1 MKVETLGKKKKGK
14 DIELTD
20 SILKTLTEGIIVF
33 NLENNIF
40 FINSSAKRLLG
51 VKEDETIS
59 EADKEFIFSPL
70 FREQAEDKNGL
81 ISKEL
86 HLEKEKR
93 ILEANS
99 SPLRNLAGERTGTV
113 VALRDITKVREVD
126 RMKTEFIANTSH
138 ELRTPLTTM
147 KEFTAIL
154 LDGLAGP
161 LKPEQR
167 EYLSIIQGNIERLN
181 RLISDLLDISKL
193 ETGKIVLHP
202 ELVSI
207 PRLAKQIA
215 YLLGSHIESK
225 GLSLHLSFSSNL
237 PEVFVDVDRITQIF
251 VNLVGNSIKYTSP
264 GGRISI
270 GARRKNGDLQIMVKD
285 TGSGIAPD
293 DQKIIFDRF
302 RQVGRT
308 PGPGARGTG
317 LGLPIC
323 KEIVRL
329 HDGDIWVESQPG
341 EGSKFCFTLP
351 IVKKYRT
358 LTLAKYLNTQI
369 EFARA
374 MGTKFSLLLLKVTN
388 YDRIEK
394 RLGKKEV
401 GKVLRSLR
409 NLLGEELR
417 KATDMIAASQRE
429 EFYVGLPKTD
439 VKGAS
444 ILIKR
449 AKTAICA
456 KKFGDN
462 NIALS
467 LKTGLATYPTDAGTP
482 EGLVKEVISRLK

>member
-1 MKVETLGKKKKGK
+1 MKVETPGKKKESK
-14 DIELTD
+14 DIKLTV
-20 SILKTLTEGIIVF
+20 SILETLQEGIIVF
-33 NLENNIF
+33 NLENKIF

-70 FREQAEDKNGL
+70 FRELSENKDAF

-86 HLEKEKR
+86 YLEDQKR

-113 VALRDITKVREVD
+113 VALRDITKAKEVD
-126 RMKTEFIANTSH
+126 RLKTEFIANTSH
-138 ELRTPLTTM
+138 ELGTPLTTI

-161 LKPEQR
+161 LKPDQR
-167 EYLSIIQGNIERLN
+167 EYLSIVQGNVERLN
-181 RLISDLLDISKL
+181 RVISELLDISKL
-193 ETGKIVLHP
+193 EAGKIVLHP

-207 PRLAKQIA
+207 SRLTNQII
-215 YLLGSHIESK
+215 YLMGSQVKSK

-237 PEVFVDVDRITQIF
+237 PEVFVDVDRITQVLI
-251 VNLVGNSIKYTSP
+251 NLVGNAIKCTP
-264 GGRISI
+264 AGGRISI
-270 GARRKNGDLQIMVKD
+270 GAGRRNENLQVMVKD
-285 TGSGIAPD
+285 TGIGVAPE

-308 PGPGARGTG
+308 PGPGLRGTG

-323 KEIVRL
+323 KEIIRL

-341 EGSKFCFTLP
+341 KGSKFVFTLP
-351 IVKKYRT
+351 IARKYRT
-358 LTLAKYLNTQI
+358 LPEYLNVQI

-374 MGTKFSLLLLKVTN
+374 VGTKFSLLLLKVTN

-394 RLGKKEV
+394 RLGKKEAR
-401 GKVLRSLR
+401 KVLRSLR
-409 NLLGEELR
+409 NVLGKELR
-417 KATDMIAASQRE
+417 KATDMIAVSQRE

-439 VKGAS
+439 IKGAS

-462 NIALS
+462 NITLS